1 LEPAHAVVIAS
12 ADDLHAR
19 VVSFELSRLNVQ
31 PTLICLSE
39 LPERL
44 QLSQSFARQGSYGYR
59 LTLPDG
65 TTLTD
70 ERIAGVW
77 WRRTHPFGIPD
88 AVTAK
93 DERRFCS
100 RECEAQLDGWL
111 HSLGRKLINPFA
123 NEIICRNKP
132 YQLMQAERCG
142 LTVPATLVTNSPSE
156 AAAFCADHGGAV
168 VFKTLSNHP
177 GMETPFTRKLPQEA
191 VDRFDALKTG
201 PVQFQKMIAGGID
214 IRVTVVDTQ
223 VFAAEIAVS
232 APQAEVDW
240 RIDPNS
246 LTRVHALPKEIE
258 KTLVDFHCA
267 LGLRYGAYDFRT
279 DADGTYWFLE
289 VNTGGQY
296 LWIETETGLPI
307 SAALAGAIVNGAA

>member
-1 LEPAHAVVIAS
+1 LSLDHAVVIA
-12 ADDLHAR
+12 ATEDLHAR
-19 VVSFELSRLNVQ
+19 VVSFELSKLNVK
-31 PTLICLSE
+31 PAIICLNE

-44 QLSQSFARQGSYGYR
+44 ELSQSFAWKGAPGYR
-59 LTLPDG
+59 LTLSDG
-65 TTLTD
+65 TRLTD
-70 ERIAGVW
+70 DRIAGVW

-88 AVTAK
+88 AVADK
-93 DERRFCS
+93 EERRFCS
-100 RECEAQLDGWL
+100 RECDAQLDGWL

-132 YQLMQAERCG
+132 YQLMQAERFG
-142 LTVPATLVTNSPSE
+142 LSVPATLVTNSPSE

-201 PVQFQKMIAGGID
+201 PVQFQKMITGGID
-214 IRVTVVDTQ
+214 IRITVIDMK
-223 VFAAEIAVS
+223 VFAAEISVS

-246 LTRVHALPKEIE
+246 VNRVHALPEDFE
-258 KTLVDFHCA
+258 KTLVDFHRA
-267 LGLRYGAYDFRT
+267 LGLRFGAYDFRT

-307 SAALAGAIVNGAA
+307 SAALASAIVNGEG